1 MALLGKNKEDEEQPE
16 ELEEGAEEGAEEEVV
31 EEAPPEPELHPAIVA
46 ARDGA
51 RVCSLINSAIQSGT
65 ALLGGG
71 GSEEEL
77 QSLKDEAARC
87 AARAHGTW
95 QAIENGVLEVQAE
108 SAQKIGILA
117 DKDKLAELA
126 AAVIIS
132 ARNELQDL
140 LGRIDPEADQA
151 AEEPEAKKP

>member
-51 RVCSLINSAIQSGT
+51 RVCTLINNAIQSGA
-65 ALLGGG
+65 ALLGG

-117 DKDKLAELA
+117 DEDKLAELA
-126 AAVIIS
+126 AAVIIA

-140 LGRIDPEADQA
+140 LGRIDPEADQP
-151 AEEPEAKKP
+151 AEEPDAKKP